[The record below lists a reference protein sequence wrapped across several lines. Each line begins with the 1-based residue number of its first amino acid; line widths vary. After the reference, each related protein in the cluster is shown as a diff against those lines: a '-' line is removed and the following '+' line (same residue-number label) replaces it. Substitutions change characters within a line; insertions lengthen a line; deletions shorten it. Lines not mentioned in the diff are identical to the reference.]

1 MARKLNNSTPE
12 SANKDTQIPTKAQDS
27 ANTQTFT
34 NVQTPT
40 GVQIPNSAQN
50 SQLMSERV
58 FWLCGIGFACIVVL
72 ANFSVQYPIFG
83 THLTFGALTYPLSF
97 LLMNVLSEKYSKPQV
112 LRTLRLGLVLA
123 FVPSIFASELRIA
136 LASVCAFC
144 VSQVLDVYVFFYLKQ
159 KFPRIWYLRNN
170 GATMLSQLIDTM
182 IFFHIA
188 FFLIK
193 PEVDII
199 FMILADYSMKV
210 ILALCNTPFFYAL
223 AIRGKNLLT
232 PQSHQKEQNA
242 YK

>member
-1 MARKLNNSTPE
+1 MARKLPNQTSE
-12 SANKDTQIPTKAQDS
+12 SANKNTQIPAK
-27 ANTQTFT
+27 TQTFT
-34 NVQTPT
+34 NVHIPTNTQIPAQTPR
-40 GVQIPNSAQN
+40 P
-50 SQLMSERV
+50 MSERI

-123 FVPSIFASELRIA
+123 FVPSIFASEFRIA

-188 FFLIK
+188 FFFIK
-193 PEVDII
+193 PEVDIV

>member
-1 MARKLNNSTPE
+1 MACKFNDSTPK
-12 SANKDTQIPTKAQDS
+12 STNKNAQISTKAQNPVD
-27 ANTQTFT
+27 TQT
-34 NVQTPT
+34 PA
-40 GVQIPNSAQN
+40 GAQIPNSTQN
-50 SQLMSERV
+50 FMSESV
-58 FWLCGIGFACIVVL
+58 FWLCGVGFACIVVL
-72 ANFSVQYPIFG
+72 ANFSVQYPIFD

-170 GATMLSQLIDTM
+170 GATMLSQLVDTM

-188 FFLIK
+188 FFFIK
-193 PEVDII
+193 PEIDII
-199 FMILADYSMKV
+199 FMVLADYSMKV

-223 AIRGKNLLT
+223 AIRGKNLLA
-232 PQSHQKEQNA
+232 PQSHKKEQNA